1 MKQEIYIVEVGN
13 LVRKDGVESYE
24 RTLKDGTK
32 MYVVDDNTA
41 HFIDEEIA
49 IKWGKDYVEKNG
61 AGTYALFGIQLLDL
75 DYATDDDIQEIKDF
89 GISECIDFDNDKLD
103 TIIETKESWFI
114 NEKI

>member
-49 IKWGKDYVEKNG
+49 IK
-61 AGTYALFGIQLLDL
+61 
-75 DYATDDDIQEIKDF
+75 
-89 GISECIDFDNDKLD
+89 
-103 TIIETKESWFI
+103 
-114 NEKI
+114 